1 MSPEKGHVVCLHWC
15 MVLPLLSNSE
25 AHETPTTP
33 VSIHIK
39 KRTFRNSDMQFNSK
53 KTILC
58 QTEYQKLCTVYNGNT
73 SNERYPSTIGRRH
86 LLWSMQAMAR
96 SRVDDSPASQHWEC
110 ALHTLIKSNGQ
121 KIRLR
126 RPTPLLDQCSIRWT
140 MCQLTIIPDSC
151 HPTQLERSRDPNI
164 PL

>member
-1 MSPEKGHVVCLHWC
+1 MWYVYTGAWCSRFSQMVKPTRHLVHPYLYTSRKGH
-15 MVLPLLSNSE
+15 S
-25 AHETPTTP
+25 ATPICSSTQKI
-33 VSIHIK
+33 V
-39 KRTFRNSDMQFNSK
+39 
-53 KTILC
+53 LC
-58 QTEYQKLCTVYNGNT
+58 QTEYQTLCTVYNGNT

-96 SRVDDSPASQHWEC
+96 SQVDGSPASQHWEC
-110 ALHTLIKSNGQ
+110 ALHTIKSNCQ
-121 KIRLR
+121 NIRLR